1 MKNIIRKV
9 RRNSSKQNTKADYIQ
24 VSYFNFAEGALPGW
38 APRKYRES
46 TPKQKRLNAKKA
58 KRYFEALVEANFKG
72 NRDLV
77 VHPTFSEDN
86 YPESEEQAHKL
97 VKNWIARLNYRR
109 KKLGLPNSKYII
121 VFEKSPR
128 GRMHFHVL
136 IDGQLPREEV
146 EERWQLGYCNA
157 DRLRSDPKIG
167 LQKIISYLS
176 KGGETDEKNSK
187 RWISSKGLIKPW
199 VSCSKNTKISRKRFE
214 VLKSIPEDSELLRV
228 TIERDNPGYELQ
240 NVERSVSEE
249 TGQMYL
255 FCRMRLKKVEK
266 KKGPKDGRGRRNNT
280 R

>member
-1 MKNIIRKV
+1 MKNIIRKIK
-9 RRNSSKQNTKADYIQ
+9 RNSSKKNTRADYIQ
-24 VSYFNFAEGALPGW
+24 VSYFNFSEGALPGW

-46 TPKQKRLNAKKA
+46 TPKQKRLNEKKA

-72 NRDLV
+72 NRDFV
-77 VHPTFSEDN
+77 VHPTFSEEN

-109 KKLGLPNSKYII
+109 KKLGLPNCKYII

-136 IDGQLPREEV
+136 MDGQLSREEV
-146 EERWQLGYCNA
+146 ENKWQLGYCNA

-176 KGGETDEKNSK
+176 KGGEPDEKNSK
-187 RWISSKGLIKPW
+187 RWIPSKGLIKPW
-199 VSCSKNTKISRKRFE
+199 VSCSKNTRISRKRFE
-214 VLKSIPEDSELLRV
+214 ILKSIPEDSELLRV

-240 NVERSVSEE
+240 DVERSVSEE

-255 FCRMRLKKVEK
+255 FCRMRLKKVEN
-266 KKGPKDGRGRRNNT
+266 KKGPKDGRGGRNNT

>member
-1 MKNIIRKV
+1 MKNIIRKIK
-9 RRNSSKQNTKADYIQ
+9 RNSSKKNTRADYIQ
-24 VSYFNFAEGALPGW
+24 VSYFNFSEGALPGW

-136 IDGQLPREEV
+136 MDGQLSREEV
-146 EERWQLGYCNA
+146 ENKWQLGYCNA

-240 NVERSVSEE
+240 DVERSVSEE

-266 KKGPKDGRGRRNNT
+266 KKGPENGRGRRNNT

>member
-1 MKNIIRKV
+1 MKNIIRKIK
-9 RRNSSKQNTKADYIQ
+9 RNSSKKNTRAGYIQ
-24 VSYFNFAEGALPGW
+24 ASYFNFSEGALPGW
-38 APRKYRES
+38 APRKHRES

-109 KKLGLPNSKYII
+109 KKLGLENCKYII

-136 IDGQLPREEV
+136 MDGQLSREEV
-146 EERWQLGYCNA
+146 ENKWQLGYCNA

-240 NVERSVSEE
+240 DVERSVSEE

-266 KKGPKDGRGRRNNT
+266 KKGPENGRSRRNNT

>member
-1 MKNIIRKV
+1 MKNIIRKIK
-9 RRNSSKQNTKADYIQ
+9 RNSSKKNTRADYIQ
-24 VSYFNFAEGALPGW
+24 VSYFNFTEGALPGW

-86 YPESEEQAHKL
+86 YPESEKQAHKL

-109 KKLGLPNSKYII
+109 KKLGLPNCKYII

-136 IDGQLPREEV
+136 MDGQLSREEV
-146 EERWQLGYCNA
+146 ENKWQLGYCNA

-214 VLKSIPEDSELLRV
+214 ILKSIPEDSELLRV

-240 NVERSVSEE
+240 DVEKSVSEE

-255 FCRMRLKKVEK
+255 FCRMRLKRVEK
-266 KKGPKDGRGRRNNT
+266 KKGPKDGRSRRNNT

>member
-1 MKNIIRKV
+1 MKNIIRKIK
-9 RRNSSKQNTKADYIQ
+9 RNSSKKNTRADYIQ
-24 VSYFNFAEGALPGW
+24 VSYFNFSEGALPGW
-38 APRKYRES
+38 APRRYRES

-97 VKNWIARLNYRR
+97 VKKWIARLNYRR
-109 KKLGLPNSKYII
+109 KKLGLPNCKYII

-136 IDGQLPREEV
+136 MDGQLSREEV
-146 EERWQLGYCNA
+146 ENKWQLGYCNA

-240 NVERSVSEE
+240 DVERSVSEE